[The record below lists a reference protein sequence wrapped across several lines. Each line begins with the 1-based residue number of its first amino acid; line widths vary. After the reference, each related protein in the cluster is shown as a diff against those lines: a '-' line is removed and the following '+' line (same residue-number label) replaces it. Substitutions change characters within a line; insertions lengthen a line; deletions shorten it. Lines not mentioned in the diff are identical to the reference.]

1 MINKNINTLGF
12 EGMNLSTVLF
22 RLVFTSLS
30 VFFFIALSPTIF
42 PSISSALL
50 PIIGAALGIAFSI
63 ALFGT
68 EFFFRQLSLKSLNT
82 ITLGVFVGYFFG
94 QAIILALSGLLEFSP
109 TALNPSL
116 IALCK
121 GIISLTALYFGVTI
135 TAKASEEIYVSIP
148 FIKFTPSI
156 QKKQDILLDHSILA
170 DSRLIDLASS
180 GLLNSKILIPRFI
193 LKEIYEL
200 VESTQ
205 EVHKNRARRSLEI
218 IKKLE
223 SIPSLEIRYIDTDFP
238 EIQDSHAKVIRLARV
253 LDASILTADMSQIDQ
268 SSAEGVVVINI
279 HSLAKG
285 LKPLTHTG
293 EFINIK
299 VQRYGKEA
307 RQGVGY
313 LDDGTMVVI
322 NGGAEYIG
330 DSIKAQVLSVKH
342 TSSGRMIFCNAMEEG
357 MLPSHQLEENLSKF
371 ENAPKSYFAL

>member
-1 MINKNINTLGF
+1 MNPSTLF
-12 EGMNLSTVLF
+12 F
-22 RLVFTSLS
+22 RLVFTCLS
-30 VFFFIALSPTIF
+30 MFFFIALSASIF
-42 PSISSALL
+42 PSASSAIL
-50 PIIGAALGIAFSI
+50 PIIGIALGVFFSLV
-63 ALFGT
+63 LFGV

-82 ITLGVFVGYFFG
+82 ITLGLFFG
-94 QAIILALSGLLEFSP
+94 YLFGQTIILVLSGLFEFS
-109 TALNPSL
+109 AIVLEPSL
-116 IALCK
+116 IVLCK
-121 GIISLTALYFGVTI
+121 GILFLAAIYFGLTI
-135 TAKASEEIYVSIP
+135 TARASEEVYISIP
-148 FIKFTPSI
+148 FIKFKPNL
-156 QKKQDILLDHSILA
+156 QKKQDVLLDYSILA
-170 DSRLIDLASS
+170 DSRLIDLAAS
-180 GLLNSKILIPRFI
+180 GLLDNQILIPRFI

-205 EVHKNRARRSLEI
+205 ELHKNRARRSLEI

-223 SIPSLEIRYIDTDFP
+223 SFTSLEIRYTDTDFP
-238 EIQDSHAKVIRLARV
+238 EIQDSHTKIIRLARV

-268 SSAEGVVVINI
+268 SSVEGIRIINI
-279 HSLAKG
+279 NSIAKG

-293 EFINIK
+293 EYINIK

-330 DSIKAQVLSVKH
+330 EAIKAQVLSVKH

-357 MLPSHQLEENLSKF
+357 MLANQQLEENLSKF

>member
-1 MINKNINTLGF
+1 
-12 EGMNLSTVLF
+12 MNLSTVFL
-22 RLVFTSLS
+22 RLVFTCLS
-30 VFFFIALSPTIF
+30 IFFFIALSASIF
-42 PSISSALL
+42 PFASSTIY
-50 PIIGAALGIAFSI
+50 PIIGIALGAIFSLVVFS
-63 ALFGT
+63 A

-82 ITLGVFVGYFFG
+82 ITLGLFFG
-94 QAIILALSGLLEFSP
+94 YLLGQATILVLSGLLDFAA
-109 TALNPSL
+109 ALDPSL
-116 IALCK
+116 AAFCK
-121 GIISLTALYFGVTI
+121 GIIFLTATYFGLTVTI
-135 TAKASEEIYVSIP
+135 RASEEIYVSIP
-148 FIKFTPSI
+148 FIKFKPSI
-156 QKKQDILLDHSILA
+156 QKKQDVLLDHSILT
-170 DSRLIDLASS
+170 DSRLIDLAAS
-180 GLLNSKILIPRFI
+180 GLLDNHIVIPRFI

-200 VESTQ
+200 VESSQ
-205 EVHKNRARRSLEI
+205 EVHKNRSRRALEV

-223 SIPSLEIRYIDTDFP
+223 SLPTLEIRYIDTDFP
-238 EIQDSHAKVIRLARV
+238 EIQDSHSKIIRLARM

-268 SSAEGVVVINI
+268 SSAEGVKIINI

-299 VQRYGKEA
+299 VQRYGKEP

-330 DSIKAQVLSVKH
+330 EIIKAQVLSVKH

-357 MLPSHQLEENLSKF
+357 VLLASQQLEENLSKF